1 MKMNEL
7 DWVESEKSK
16 AIFNWFYNFY
26 LILAAQ
32 ENKNINHAKT
42 KFLFQLQKKHNV

>member
-16 AIFNWFYNFY
+16 AIFNWFY
-26 LILAAQ
+26 LTLAAQ
-32 ENKNINHAKT
+32 ENKKIKHAKT
-42 KFLFQLQKKHNV
+42 KFLFQLQKKCRY